1 MNEQLSDV
9 EASIECWT
17 QCIVLAPDGD
27 PQKPDYLANA
37 GLCHLRRYDRLGE
50 LVDLDCA
57 VFVGG
62 RGQLGPKGYA
72 KVRMAIVDHVVYS
85 LSRARL

>member
-1 MNEQLSDV
+1 MLRD
-9 EASIECWT
+9 
-17 QCIVLAPDGD
+17 PDE
-27 PQKPDYLANA
+27 YSRSR
-37 GLCHLRRYDRLGE
+37 GL

-72 KVRMAIVDHVVYS
+72 KVRMVIVDHVVYS